1 MTESS
6 VHDFQPR
13 NAQTLQRLTR
23 AAADALLAMSA
34 SSLRAGQLPPKDI
47 MEWAGE
53 YLTERLLAVEQ
64 AAQATLT
71 GKDVD
76 NLGPDEMYVAQS
88 LQNAVIELSEFLAHC
103 QCYKQ
108 LTLEDR
114 IKARLRARLL
124 HLPAEFDHSY
134 EGMLPRF

>member
-64 AAQATLT
+64 AAQVTLT

-76 NLGPDEMYVAQS
+76 NLGPDEMYIAQS
-88 LQNAVIELSEFLAHC
+88 LQNAVIELSEFLTHC
-103 QCYKQ
+103 QRYKQ

-114 IKARLRARLL
+114 IKAQLRARLL

>member
-64 AAQATLT
+64 AAQVTLT

-88 LQNAVIELSEFLAHC
+88 LQNAVIELSEFLTHC
-103 QCYKQ
+103 QRYKQ

-114 IKARLRARLL
+114 IKAQLRARLL

>member
-64 AAQATLT
+64 AAQVTLT

-76 NLGPDEMYVAQS
+76 NLGLDEMCIAQS
-88 LQNAVIELSEFLAHC
+88 LQNAVIELSEFLTHC
-103 QCYKQ
+103 QRYKQ
-108 LTLEDR
+108 LTLEDW